1 MRILKSLAVYYNFL
15 RVAFLKMLAYR
26 LRYYTGIF
34 TYTLYAAVQYFI
46 WKAVYQNYPVGQ
58 TIHGYTLSEMVTY
71 VTIAWI
77 CRSLYFSNIDDEIDD
92 LVRSGQISIY
102 LIRPVNFQAM
112 LFSHAAGESMF
123 RLLCFSPFV
132 TLSLYLFFPMQPP
145 ASLLAFVLF
154 AWSNVVA
161 FLILA
166 CLNFLVGLCSF
177 VFQNID
183 GLSRAKYMVIQ
194 LLSGLLIPL
203 PFFPSAIRGLVEVLP
218 FKYITY
224 VPMQCYLGKIG
235 SDGIVEL
242 LTSQFIWLT
251 ALWFAGYIG
260 WHAAVRK
267 LCIQGG

>member
-1 MRILKSLAVYYNFL
+1 MQLKKHMAVYFSFL

-46 WKAVYQNYPVGQ
+46 WKAVYENYASGQ
-58 TIHGYTLSEMVTY
+58 AIHGYTLSEMVTY
-71 VTIAWI
+71 ITIAWI

-102 LIRPVNFQAM
+102 LIRPVNFQVM
-112 LFSHAAGESMF
+112 LFSHAAGESIF

-132 TLSLYLFFPMQPP
+132 AVSLYLFFPMQAP
-145 ASLLAFVLF
+145 ASPVAFLLF

-166 CLNFLVGLCSF
+166 CINFLVGLCSF

-183 GLSRAKYMVIQ
+183 GLSRAKYMIIQ

-203 PFFPSAIRGLVEVLP
+203 PFFPDSIRPIVELLP

-224 VPMQCYLGKIG
+224 VPMQCYLGKIAG
-235 SDGIVEL
+235 SEAQLMICQQIV
-242 LTSQFIWLT
+242 WL
-251 ALWFAGYIG
+251 AVLWGAGYAA
-260 WHAAVRK
+260 WSAAVRK

>member
-1 MRILKSLAVYYNFL
+1 
-15 RVAFLKMLAYR
+15 MLAYR

-46 WKAVYQNYPVGQ
+46 WKAVYENYSAGQ

-92 LVRSGQISIY
+92 LVRSGQVSIY
-102 LIRPVNFQAM
+102 LIRPVNFQVM
-112 LFSHAAGESMF
+112 LFSHAAGESIF

-132 TLSLYLFFPMQPP
+132 ALSLYLFFPMQAP
-145 ASLLAFVLF
+145 ASTTAFVLF
-154 AWSNVVA
+154 VWSNVIA

-166 CLNFLVGLCSF
+166 CMNFLVGLCSF

-194 LLSGLLIPL
+194 LLSGLLLPL
-203 PFFPSAIRGLVEVLP
+203 PFFPSAVRPIVEALP

-235 SDGIVEL
+235 GADIIKL
-242 LTSQFIWLT
+242 LSEQIAWL
-251 ALWFAGYIG
+251 ALLWTAGYVA
-260 WHAAVRK
+260 WSAAVRK

>member
-1 MRILKSLAVYYNFL
+1 MKISNSLLVYFSFL

-46 WKAVYQNYPVGQ
+46 WKAVFANYAAGQ

-102 LIRPVNFQAM
+102 LIRPVNFQVM
-112 LFSHAAGESMF
+112 LFSHAAGESIF

-132 TLSLYLFFPMQPP
+132 ALSLYLFFPMQPP
-145 ASLLAFVLF
+145 ASGLAFILF

-166 CLNFLVGLCSF
+166 SINFLVGLCSF
-177 VFQNID
+177 VFQNIE

-203 PFFPSAIRGLVEVLP
+203 PFFPESIRSVVESLP

-224 VPMQCYLGKIG
+224 APMQCYLGKISG
-235 SDGIVEL
+235 DEIVRLVSEQITWLAL
-242 LTSQFIWLT
+242 LWT
-251 ALWFAGYIG
+251 AGYLA
-260 WHAAVRK
+260 WSAAARK